1 MTAMTFTGGEIKSRC
16 VFFFFCERFSSITR
30 PTTRLHYCS
39 SAALSDTIEEGT
51 SREGWLRR
59 NMSPCDGGGTMM
71 TDSAAKQ
78 WTLEGGSE
86 ARQGWRTGVEQS
98 DTDTSCLPLAGFTL
112 RSVFWFARLVSA
124 PRTSLSTCFAKSFLE
139 NIFLNSF

>member
-1 MTAMTFTGGEIKSRC
+1 MTFTGGEIKSQCVC
-16 VFFFFCERFSSITR
+16 VFFFPVKGSHLSR

-71 TDSAAKQ
+71 TDSAAQQ
-78 WTLEGGSE
+78 WTLEGGRE
-86 ARQGWRTGVEQS
+86 RQGWRTGVEQS
-98 DTDTSCLPLAGFTL
+98 DTDTSCLPLARFTL
-112 RSVFWFARLVSA
+112 RSVFWFVRLVPS
-124 PRTSLSTCFAKSFLE
+124 PCTSPSTCFAKSFLE
-139 NIFLNSF
+139 NILLNSF